1 MHLLISTPME
11 KEQRPREK
19 QEREKRKKI
28 RRREG
33 MIKAEDKALHVHT
46 EGKRKEIAKWN
57 ASINQ
62 KETVTGKRDATL
74 GRE

>member
-1 MHLLISTPME
+1 MNLLISTPME
-11 KEQRPREK
+11 NEQLREK

-33 MIKAEDKALHVHT
+33 MVKAEDKALHVRT

-57 ASINQ
+57 ASIDQ
-62 KETVTGKRDATL
+62 KETDIEKRDTTL